1 MRAWLLTWTTYGTW
15 LPGDVRG
22 SVSRVRADQG
32 PRQYHNTP
40 STPYDGPMPGLRT
53 AAEAALKW
61 RPILL
66 NSIQAACVLA
76 QLHETA
82 AFRHWRLL
90 AAAVMRN
97 HVHLV
102 VVADDAVK
110 SADLLRT
117 FKSYASRALN
127 SENSKPI
134 GGRWWTTSASRRSLP
149 DERAVAAAVRYVRE
163 QPGALAVYVEA
174 STSGE

>member
-22 SVSRVRADQG
+22 SVSRVREGQG
-32 PRQYHNTP
+32 PRQYHNAP
-40 STPYDGPMPGLRT
+40 GSPYDGPMSGLHT
-53 AAEAALKW
+53 GAEAALKG

-66 NSIQAACVLA
+66 NSIQAEYVLA
-76 QLHETA
+76 QFRETA
-82 AFRHWRLL
+82 AYRRWRLL

-102 VVADDAVK
+102 VVADEAAK

-163 QPGALAVYVEA
+163 QPGALAVYSEA
-174 STSGE
+174 PTSRE

>member
-22 SVSRVRADQG
+22 SVSRVREGQS

-40 STPYDGPMPGLRT
+40 SSPYDGPMPGLRT
-53 AAEAALKW
+53 AAEAALKG

-66 NSIQAACVLA
+66 NSKQADVILA
-76 QLHETA
+76 QFRETA
-82 AFRHWRLL
+82 AYRQWRLL

-102 VVADDAVK
+102 VVADDALK
-110 SADLLRT
+110 SADLLLT

-127 SENSKPI
+127 SKNSKPL

-163 QPGALAVYVEA
+163 QHGALAVYVEA
-174 STSGE
+174 STSNE